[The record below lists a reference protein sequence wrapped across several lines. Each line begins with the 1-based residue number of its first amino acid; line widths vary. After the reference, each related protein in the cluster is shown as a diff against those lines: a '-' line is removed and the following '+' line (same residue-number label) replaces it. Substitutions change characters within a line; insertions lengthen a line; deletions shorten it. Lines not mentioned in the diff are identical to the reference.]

1 VTIEAVASDTGSGV
15 KEVRCFY
22 QYCPAGSCGARK
34 LIGLASTPS
43 SPPNVYSVHWTFPG
57 CSLPDDRFTILA
69 VAEDRCRNV
78 SQVSRVD
85 VRLNGRGCGFRFR
98 AGGRASGAL
107 VTDLAVPGGRGQV
120 VVDGAQAFFPG
131 PGTAP
136 VSLALEPG
144 AHRLEV
150 TLVEGTRR
158 PGTWRF
164 DLSSLGLERGSLSV
178 VAGEVAQIGPDTVV
192 FRLKGRPG
200 ERLVFSFAT
209 AR

>member
-1 VTIEAVASDTGSGV
+1 V
-15 KEVRCFY
+15 KEVRFSY
-22 QYCPAGSCGARK
+22 QYCPAGACGART
-34 LIGLASTPS
+34 LIGTATSPS
-43 SPPNVYSVHWTFPG
+43 SPPNVYTQNWSFPG
-57 CSLPDDRFTILA
+57 CSLSDDRFTILA
-69 VAEDRCRNV
+69 VAEDNCGNG
-78 SQVSRVD
+78 SDASRVD
-85 VRLNGRGCGFRFR
+85 VRLNGRGCGFRLR

-107 VTDLAVPGGRGQV
+107 VTDLEVPGGRGQV

-150 TLVEGTRR
+150 TLVEATGR

-164 DLSSLGLERGSLSV
+164 DLSSLGLEHGSLSV

-209 AR
+209 ATAR